1 MTRSE
6 YTRYMWEQLPVPI
19 RETISLEQTAEQWWH
34 DARDDGGWR
43 LAWNGLVDL
52 TDVLKVESWDF
63 DFTSREIPSWAY
75 LTLKKHVDT
84 PYYLVQNRKH
94 TRITLLDSKLA
105 MMVGLYGDVEKWI
118 ASLRA

>member
-6 YTRYMWEQLPVPI
+6 FTQQMWEQLPDPI
-19 RETISLEQTAEQWWH
+19 RDAMSLEKATEQWWH
-34 DARDDGGWR
+34 DVRDDGGWR
-43 LAWNGLVDL
+43 LSWSGLVDL
-52 TDVLKVESWDF
+52 TDVLKTPSWDF
-63 DFTSREIPSWAY
+63 DFTARDIPSWAY
-75 LTLKKHVDT
+75 LHLKKHVGV

-118 ASLRA
+118 KSLY